1 MKRIMKIFIFGVC
14 IGIAALIIQKSFHI
28 NEDVFMRGYCI
39 AAIVIVIGAVLFNML
54 YNRYYFKKVRALSEQ
69 FLEEKPQDTGI
80 AEICQ
85 GTIFAEYPAPKLDS
99 RIYGAKT
106 I

>member
-69 FLEEKPQDTGI
+69 FLEEKPQEYIDGI
-80 AEICQ
+80 QALLKTARDDIC
-85 GTIFAEYPAPKLDS
+85 
-99 RIYGAKT
+99 RISCA
-106 I
+106 

>member
-28 NEDVFMRGYCI
+28 NEDVFMHGYCI

-54 YNRYYFKKVRALSEQ
+54 YNRYYFK
-69 FLEEKPQDTGI
+69 
-80 AEICQ
+80 
-85 GTIFAEYPAPKLDS
+85 
-99 RIYGAKT
+99 
-106 I
+106 